1 MINKVNYFNQN
12 GFVVIKNILK
22 KNQINNLLHEIEK
35 IKQKALNTKN
45 KRYFHLTSDKK
56 INTIHNIQKFYKSK
70 ILENLSKNKKIQK
83 FLKLVLSRNLSV
95 RNLEFFLKP
104 KKTGMASPIHQ
115 DNFFWNIAD
124 AKAINVWV
132 ALSNA
137 SKQNG
142 GVYYLKKSHKIGLID
157 HVSSFMKGTS
167 QKIPFQKIKNKK
179 FEKFYP
185 DLKKGDCIIH
195 HCEVIHGSK
204 KNNSNNDRVGIAISY
219 KNKSSKINL
228 YKQKLYEKKVKQ
240 SLKDLYNSK
249 TLQKI

>member
-1 MINKVNYFNQN
+1 
-12 GFVVIKNILK
+12 
-22 KNQINNLLHEIEK
+22 
-35 IKQKALNTKN
+35 
-45 KRYFHLTSDKK
+45 
-56 INTIHNIQKFYKSK
+56 
-70 ILENLSKNKKIQK
+70 
-83 FLKLVLSRNLSV
+83 
-95 RNLEFFLKP
+95 
-104 KKTGMASPIHQ
+104 
-115 DNFFWNIAD
+115 
-124 AKAINVWV
+124 
-132 ALSNA
+132 
-137 SKQNG
+137 
-142 GVYYLKKSHKIGLID
+142 
-157 HVSSFMKGTS
+157 MKGTS
-167 QKIPFQKIKNKK
+167 QKIPFQKIKSKK